1 MSKLLIGGELVDAV
15 KKETYEVRNPAT
27 GQVVDHAA
35 KGSEEDVRQAVDAA
49 ETAFKEWS
57 DTTRKTA
64 ARRWRAPASSSRS
77 AARTSRS
84 S

>member
-27 GQVVDHAA
+27 GQVVDQAA

-49 ETAFKEWS
+49 DTA
-57 DTTRKTA
+57 
-64 ARRWRAPASSSRS
+64 
-77 AARTSRS
+77 
-84 S
+84 